1 MRIQIGIEKLPEDYE
16 KLLVKELARFATYTI
31 TREGKGVIVAAEG
44 DVVQCSAVVVI
55 CDKYRFDEA
64 EIHNSG

>member
-16 KLLVKELARFATYTI
+16 KLLAKELARFATCTI
-31 TREGKGVIVAAEG
+31 VKEGEGAVVAAEG

-55 CDKYRFDEA
+55 CDKYRFNEA
-64 EIHNSG
+64 EVHNSG